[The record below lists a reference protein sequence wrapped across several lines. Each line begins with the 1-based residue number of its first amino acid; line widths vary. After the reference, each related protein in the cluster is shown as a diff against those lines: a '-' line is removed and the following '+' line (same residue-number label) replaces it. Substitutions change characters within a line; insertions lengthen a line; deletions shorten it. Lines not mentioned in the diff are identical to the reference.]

1 MGVTAEVPSQN
12 GNGPK
17 LDVERYRNAVKAT
30 MKKRDPALK
39 TRVDP
44 TEEEVDRFLM
54 EAVLYGLEP
63 LAGQIYASWEDGVMK
78 AVTTIDGLRSLA
90 ERTGRYDGQ
99 SDPEWCDR
107 AGNWTDYW
115 AGEEAPLAARV
126 RVHKKGTKVPTT
138 GTANWHDFAPTGTVG
153 ADSLWNMGDGK
164 PAHMLSIRAE
174 ALALRKAFPAELSG
188 LYTAEELGI
197 SVTAIGG
204 DAEADPEHAVAT
216 DIPAGPSAP
225 PTGGTA
231 PPPPPPPPPPGPAGE
246 EQGPAVLVDPPTEQP
261 SGAPARP
268 QAKRTLAKS
277 LASGDYER
285 LRGDL
290 TAALFDQM
298 PDRFTDEQ
306 STILAGALA
315 DAEAAGITPYEL
327 ERVCKVALR
336 EAEGHVE
343 TRARGILE
351 WIGERLHKAEGDP
364 ERVVADQGSEV
375 SGESDSE
382 SQPAGES
389 SETPSLLD
397 ADPGFEER
405 S

>member
-1 MGVTAEVPSQN
+1 MGTTATAPSQN

-17 LDVERYRNAVKAT
+17 LEMERYRAAVKAT
-30 MKKRDPALK
+30 MKKKDPA
-39 TRVDP
+39 TGRRVDP
-44 TEEEVDRFLM
+44 TEEEVERFLM
-54 EAVLYGLEP
+54 EASLYGLEP

-78 AVTTIDGLRSLA
+78 AVTTIDGLRALA

-107 AGNWTDYW
+107 EGTWTDYW
-115 AGEEAPLAARV
+115 AGDEAPLAARV

-153 ADSLWNMGDGK
+153 ADSLWNLGGGK

-197 SVTAIGG
+197 SLAAIGG
-204 DAEADPEHAVAT
+204 GAEEDSGPAVAT
-216 DIPAGPSAP
+216 DIPAAP
-225 PTGGTA
+225 GA
-231 PPPPPPPPPPGPAGE
+231 PPPEEFVPPPAPPPSPGPAGAE
-246 EQGPAVLVDPPTEQP
+246 EGPAVLVDPPEDQP
-261 SGAPARP
+261 RGAPATP
-268 QAKRTLAKS
+268 KAKRTLAES
-277 LASGDYER
+277 LVSGDYEL

-298 PDRFTDEQ
+298 PDRLTDEQ
-306 STILAGALA
+306 AATLGGALA

-327 ERVCKVALR
+327 ERACKVALR
-336 EAEGHVE
+336 DGEGHVE
-343 TRARGILE
+343 IRARGLLE
-351 WIGERLHKAEGDP
+351 WIGERLRKSEEGS
-364 ERVVADQGSEV
+364 ERGDGDQGADVPEESEP
-375 SGESDSE
+375 DSQLPTG
-382 SQPAGES
+382 SNG
-389 SETPSLLD
+389 TPSLLD
-397 ADPGFEER
+397 ADLGFEDR